1 MFFTALQKSIG
12 RFWKIS
18 NTTHYNLLSSDI
30 CSVPIVINLESRCAK
45 FIWSCLNSDNSI
57 V

>member
-1 MFFTALQKSIG
+1 MFFTALRKSIG

-18 NTTHYNLLSSDI
+18 NTTHYNLLSSNI

-45 FIWSCLNSDNSI
+45 FIWSCLNIDNSI